1 MTLLLQHHLG
11 ALYGLD
17 LLEADYFR
25 RAMKIFTQD
34 FSHVIFVVVTDDMAW
49 AEENLKIP
57 GVQVCH
63 VQKKPTLMIRVV
75 LCLPGRISGTP
86 PSARSGHPPP
96 LGHR

>member
-75 LCLPGRISGTP
+75 LC
-86 PSARSGHPPP
+86 
-96 LGHR
+96 

>member
-49 AEENLKIP
+49 AEENLNIP
-57 GVQVCH
+57 GAQVCH
-63 VQKKPTLMIRVV
+63 VQKKPTLMNRVV
-75 LCLPGRISGTP
+75 EDFKTVVTIMDREYSDMILT
-86 PSARSGHPPP
+86 
-96 LGHR
+96 